1 MLSPVQTGN
10 YGSKDSSDLYTPDM
24 LGKDE
29 FLKLLTMQ
37 LKYQNPLEPME
48 NTEFIA
54 QLTQFS
60 SLEQLQNIGTDI
72 ESQMLLIQGT
82 NNSLATTLIGK
93 YVVTSGSSLRLTDDG
108 TGRICFDL
116 GQDASDATIS
126 VYDSNNVLVATLS
139 EEDLDSG
146 RNYVE
151 WDGKKIDGSPA
162 TPGTYTFA
170 VTATDTAGASVAA
183 TTYTY
188 GLVDGVKFENGNA
201 ILMMGD
207 LAITLSS
214 ILEILATGSESD
226 DEDSQEDDPEM
237 DS

>member
-10 YGSKDSSDLYTPDM
+10 YGSKSSSDLYSPEM

-37 LKYQNPLEPME
+37 LKYQNPMEPME

-72 ESQMLLIQGT
+72 ESQMLLTQGT

-93 YVVTSGSSLRLTDDG
+93 YVVTSGSSLQLTNEG
-108 TGRICFDL
+108 TGQICFDL
-116 GQDASDATIS
+116 GQDAGDVTIS
-126 VYDSNNVLVATLS
+126 VYDRNNVLVATLS

-146 RNYVE
+146 RNIVE
-151 WDGKKIDGSPA
+151 WDGTKIDGSSA
-162 TPGTYTFA
+162 APGIYTFA
-170 VTATDTAGASVAA
+170 VTAKDTSGASVTA

-188 GLVDGVKFENGNA
+188 GLVDGVKFVNGNA
-201 ILMMGD
+201 ILLMGD
-207 LAITLSS
+207 LDITLSS
-214 ILEILATGSESD
+214 ILEILSAGSESD
-226 DEDSQEDDPEM
+226 DGGSQDSDPEM
-237 DS
+237 EP